1 MSDDF
6 FKKEQENSE
15 TNINTDKFGSSQSG
29 EEVTGADTDKKD
41 RDNKDAHKKDIDSM
55 DTYKQDTDNRKY
67 TNPFDK
73 IGETTPAYSFWAE
86 QIVASTNGHEDDM
99 KQEDDND
106 IQQEG
111 TGQQSARQEATINSS
126 KIEGHIFNMSNETD
140 KIQVKAKKKGLA
152 GKAVK
157 LVFGAVVFG
166 LIAGGVFI
174 GFNDIYYK
182 LNPNAAPININIGGS
197 AGNVWGFTPP
207 KDQDKR
213 LSATTVSQNII
224 EPKTDV
230 TNVIQETMP
239 SIVTIT
245 TTYTQSYYD
254 WFGQQSDQEAQGGGS
269 GIIVGKND
277 TELLIAT
284 NNHVVEGADPIT
296 VKFADG
302 NDAEAIIKGTDAT
315 ADLAVISIKL
325 ADIDADTQ
333 KSIQIAKLGD
343 SENIKV
349 GEMAIAIGNAL
360 GYGQSTTVG
369 YISAKDREV
378 KLDDKTMVL
387 LQTDAAI
394 NPGNSGGALLNLKGE
409 VIGINTVKYAS
420 SEVEG
425 MGFAIPISRAI
436 PIIEELKNRE
446 ILADNEKG
454 YLGVYIRDVTEE
466 VAEMYNWPIGVYV
479 KETAEGGSAAKA
491 GILAGDI
498 ITKVND
504 TEITATTQL
513 QEKVTSYRIGT
524 EITVT
529 VMRSINGKFE
539 EKQIKVTLSG
549 YPETIRTN

>member
-6 FKKEQENSE
+6 FENEQDNSE
-15 TNINTDKFGSSQSG
+15 ANIDTDRFDSSQPG
-29 EEVTGADTDKKD
+29 EEVTGADTK
-41 RDNKDAHKKDIDSM
+41 H
-55 DTYKQDTDNRKY
+55 TDTDNTRY
-67 TNPFDK
+67 TSPFDK

-86 QIVASTNGHEDDM
+86 QISASANR
-99 KQEDDND
+99 QEDDAK
-106 IQQEG
+106 QENIG
-111 TGQQSARQEATINSS
+111 YEPGNQDETIYSS
-126 KIEGHIFNMSNETD
+126 NTQNHIFHMSDDTD
-140 KIQVKAKKKGLA
+140 KIQPKPKKKGLA
-152 GKAVK
+152 GRAVK
-157 LVFGAVVFG
+157 LVFGAAVFG
-166 LIAGGVFI
+166 LVAGGVFI

-182 LNPNAAPININIGGS
+182 LNPNAAPININIGGN
-197 AGNVWGFTPP
+197 GKNIWGLTPP
-207 KDQDKR
+207 KDEDKI
-213 LSATTVSQNII
+213 LSATTVSQNSI

-254 WFGQQSDQEAQGGGS
+254 WFGQQSAQEAQGGGS

-302 NDAEAIIKGTDAT
+302 NEAEAIIKGTDAT

-325 ADIDADTQ
+325 ADIDADTL

-343 SENIKV
+343 SANVKV

-466 VAEMYNWPIGVYV
+466 VAEMYSWPIGVYV
-479 KETAEGGSAAKA
+479 KETAPDGSAVNA

-549 YPETIRTN
+549 YPETLETN